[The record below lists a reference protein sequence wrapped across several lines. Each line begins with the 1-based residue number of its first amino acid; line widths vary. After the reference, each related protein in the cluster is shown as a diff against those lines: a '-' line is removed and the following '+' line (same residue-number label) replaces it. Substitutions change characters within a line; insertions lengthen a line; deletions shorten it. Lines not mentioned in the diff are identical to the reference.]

1 MDPARLAPVAAVVAG
16 AVAVWLVPGLDPA
29 LGLVVALLGGAVA
42 WAHWE
47 GHRGPYLVLCLGE
60 AFAVGLAS
68 AAPLLGVLAQ
78 PLVAALVL
86 GTEDRAGLALG
97 GAGATLGAAGVLLFQ
112 NTLVPLLALVAVGAV
127 LVLGLVGLEAWL
139 RGRFSGAPS

>member
-16 AVAVWLVPGLDPA
+16 AAAVWLVPGLDPA
-29 LGLVVALLGGAVA
+29 LGLLVALLGGAVA
-42 WAHWE
+42 WAHWT
-47 GHRGPYLVLCLGE
+47 GYRGPYLVLCLGE

-97 GAGATLGAAGVLLFQ
+97 ATAATLGSAAVLLFQ

>member
-1 MDPARLAPVAAVVAG
+1 MDGARLAPVAAVVAG
-16 AVAVWLVPGLDPA
+16 AVAVWLVPGLDPL
-29 LGLVVALLGGAVA
+29 LGLLVALLGGAVA
-42 WAHWE
+42 WAHWT
-47 GHRGPYLVLCLGE
+47 GDRGPYLVLCLGE

-97 GAGATLGAAGVLLFQ
+97 GAGATLGAAAVLLVQ